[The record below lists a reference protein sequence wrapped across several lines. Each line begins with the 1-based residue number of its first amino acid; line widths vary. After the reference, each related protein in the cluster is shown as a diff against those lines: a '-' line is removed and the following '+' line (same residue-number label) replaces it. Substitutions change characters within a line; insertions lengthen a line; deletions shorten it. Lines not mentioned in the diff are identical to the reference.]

1 MSPHYR
7 DMMELYRKNK
17 TIDLAFGESDV
28 AASAKVE
35 FMTNGDGRV
44 RFSPK

>member
-1 MSPHYR
+1 
-7 DMMELYRKNK
+7 MMELYRKNK
-17 TIDLAFGESDV
+17 TFDLAFGEATWS
-28 AASAKVE
+28 ASAKTE

>member
-17 TIDLAFGESDV
+17 TIDLAFGENDV
-28 AASAKVE
+28 ATSAKVE

-44 RFSPK
+44 HFSPK